1 MSSISHPVHLLNSGS
16 TSFSALIPFCAFQA
30 RLGISEPKMW
40 VENISF
46 PVCNSFRPVALE
58 GQLCYSLKVGR
69 KSDEGKSNG
78 LMLLLDLNE
87 DRSIQ
92 LELNQH
98 KEGGLNRES
107 MNLDTKMS
115 HKGKDPKIHIKTLSS
130 YRGFGEG
137 SYKMT
142 MLKALKGTNDFLAM
156 SEEERNCAVE
166 DFEECRNKKL
176 TELCQCVPWEL
187 SAIQVKAMQGKHYQQ
202 TFFSRRVQY
211 ALSREEI
218 ALN

>member
-1 MSSISHPVHLLNSGS
+1 MPNINHPVHLEKSRTIS
-16 TSFSALIPFCAFQA
+16 SALIPFCAFQA
-30 RLGISEPKMW
+30 RLGTSEGKSW

-58 GQLCYSLKVGR
+58 GQLCYSLRVGR

-92 LELNQH
+92 LETNQH
-98 KEGGLNRES
+98 KGGGLSTMN

-115 HKGKDPKIHIKTLSS
+115 HRGKDLKIHIKTLSS

-156 SEEERNCAVE
+156 SAEERNCAVE

-176 TELCQCVPWEL
+176 RELCQCVPWEL
-187 SAIQVKAMQGKHYQQ
+187 SSIQVSAMQGKHY
-202 TFFSRRVQY
+202 
-211 ALSREEI
+211 
-218 ALN
+218 